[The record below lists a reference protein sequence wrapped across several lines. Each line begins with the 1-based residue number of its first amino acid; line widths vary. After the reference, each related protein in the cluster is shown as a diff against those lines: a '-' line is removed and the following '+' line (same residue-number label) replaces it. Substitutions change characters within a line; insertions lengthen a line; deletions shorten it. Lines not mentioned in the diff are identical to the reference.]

1 LAERQKKMALQNTQ
15 EFKKNIGGE
24 EVVISIG
31 GLAPQTDGSVT
42 CQIGGTFVL
51 ATVVMSSS
59 VRPGIDYMPLLVE
72 YEEKYYAAGK
82 IKGSRFVKREGRP
95 TDNAV
100 TTSRMIDR
108 ALRPLF
114 PEDMLNDVQVVTTV
128 LSYDGEHQPDVPAMI
143 AASTALSISR
153 IPWAGP
159 LAMVRVGKINGEF
172 VINPKVQDLENS
184 ELDLIVSGNKDEVVM
199 LEADGKE
206 VKEDVVFEAIKFGQ
220 KEVSSIAELIL
231 DIQKKLG
238 VEKSGYAKQEMP
250 TELIERVKA
259 VAMTPAQEIVAKGGK
274 KLDIEAG
281 FSALGDK
288 VVAELELTDKDV
300 VVAKKVIR
308 DIYREVVRENILN
321 KGLRVNNRGINEVR
335 KITAQVGVVPRAH
348 GSALFERGETQV
360 LTIITLSGPGDSM
373 ILDTMTDNDFEKRYM
388 HFYNFPGFSVHEV
401 RPNRGPGRRDIGH
414 GALAEKAVDGLIP
427 SREKF
432 GYTIMAVSEVL
443 SSNGSSSMGSA
454 CGSSLALMDA
464 GVPVPSTVA
473 GIAMGL
479 VTDEKNQGRKSVVLT
494 DIAGMEDEGCDMDF
508 KVAGTKNGITAMQ
521 VDIKTHG
528 LPMEVVEQALNGA
541 LTARLSIME
550 TMEATIKEARLEM
563 SPYAPRLLTM
573 RINPAK
579 IGDLIGPKG
588 KFINQIIDETG
599 VEIDVEDDGLVTITA
614 KDPDSMEKA
623 RKWVDSLT
631 REVMAGEQFQ
641 GRVTRLMKFGAFV
654 EVLPGKEGLVH
665 ISELSE
671 QRVNYVEDVVKVGD
685 IISVVVL
692 EIDDQGR
699 INLSHKRAKQVE

>member
-1 LAERQKKMALQNTQ
+1 MAERQKKMALQNTQ

-24 EVVISIG
+24 EVIISVG

-51 ATVVMSSS
+51 ATVVLSSS

-114 PEDMLNDVQVVTTV
+114 PDDMLNDVQVVTTV

-172 VINPKVQDLENS
+172 VINPKVQDLEKS
-184 ELDLIVSGNKDEVVM
+184 ELSLIVSGTKDEVVM
-199 LEADGKE
+199 LEAEGKE
-206 VKEDVVFEAIKFGQ
+206 VKENVVFDAIKFGQ

-238 VEKSGYAKQEMP
+238 VAKSGYTKQEMP
-250 TELIERVKA
+250 TELVERVRSA
-259 VAMTPAQEIVAKGGK
+259 AMADAEAIVLKGGK

-281 FSALGDK
+281 FSALNDK
-288 VVAELELTDKDV
+288 VIAELKLADKEAYI
-300 VVAKKVIR
+300 AKKAIR
-308 DIYREVVRENILN
+308 DIYSEVVRENILN
-321 KGLRVNNRGINEVR
+321 KGLRVNNRGLNEVR

-360 LTIITLSGPGDSM
+360 LTIVTLSGPGDSM
-373 ILDTMTDNDFEKRYM
+373 ILDTMTDDDFEKRYM

-414 GALAEKAVDGLIP
+414 GALAEKAVSGLIP

-464 GVPVPSTVA
+464 GVPIPSTIA

-479 VTDEKNQGRKSVVLT
+479 VIDDKNQGRKSVVLT

-508 KVAGTKNGITAMQ
+508 KVAGTKAGITAMQ
-521 VDIKTHG
+521 VDIKKHG
-528 LPMEVVEQALNGA
+528 LPMDIVEQALNGA

-550 TMEATIKEARLEM
+550 TMEATIKEARAEM

-614 KDPDSMEKA
+614 KDPVSMEKA
-623 RKWVDSLT
+623 RKWVESLT

-641 GRVTRLMKFGAFV
+641 GKVTRLMKFGAFV

-685 IISVVVL
+685 IISVVVT

>member
-1 LAERQKKMALQNTQ
+1 M
-15 EFKKNIGGE
+15 
-24 EVVISIG
+24 VISVG

-51 ATVVMSSS
+51 ATVVMSSF
-59 VRPGIDYMPLLVE
+59 VRPGINYMPLLVE

-128 LSYDGEHQPDVPAMI
+128 LAYDGEHQPDVPAMI

-153 IPWAGP
+153 IQWAGP
-159 LAMVRVGKINGEF
+159 LAMVRIGKINGEF
-172 VINPKVQDLENS
+172 VVNPKVQDLEKS
-184 ELDLIVSGNKDEVVM
+184 ELDLIVSGTKDEVVM

-220 KEVSSIAELIL
+220 KEVSAIAELIL

-238 VEKSGYAKQEMP
+238 VEKSSYIKQEMP
-250 TELIERVKA
+250 AELIERVKTI
-259 VAMTPAQEIVAKGGK
+259 AMVPAQEIVAKGGK

-281 FSALGDK
+281 FSTLGDK
-288 VVAELELTDKDV
+288 VVAELVLTGEDAYI
-300 VVAKKVIR
+300 AKKVIR
-308 DIYREVVRENILN
+308 DIYREIVRENILN
-321 KGLRVNNRGINEVR
+321 KGLRVNNRGLNEVR

-373 ILDTMTDNDFEKRYM
+373 ILDTMTDDDFEKRYM

-414 GALAEKAVDGLIP
+414 GALAERAVDGLIP

-464 GVPVPSTVA
+464 GVPIPSTIA

-479 VTDEKNQGRKSVVLT
+479 VTDDKNLGRKSVVLT

-508 KVAGTKNGITAMQ
+508 KVAGTKNGITAIQ

-528 LPMEVVEQALNGA
+528 LPMDAVEQALNGA

-550 TMEATIKEARLEM
+550 TMEATIKEARQEM
-563 SPYAPRLLTM
+563 SPFAPRLLTM

-614 KDPDSMEKA
+614 KDPVSMEKA
-623 RKWVDSLT
+623 RKWVDNLT

-671 QRVNYVEDVVKVGD
+671 ERVNYVEDVVKVGD

-699 INLSHKRAKQVE
+699 INLSHKRAKQVQ

>member
-1 LAERQKKMALQNTQ
+1 MALQNTQ

-24 EVVISIG
+24 EVIISVG

-51 ATVVMSSS
+51 ATVVLSSS

-114 PEDMLNDVQVVTTV
+114 PDDMLNDVQVVTTV

-172 VINPKVQDLENS
+172 VINPKVQDLEKS
-184 ELDLIVSGNKDEVVM
+184 ELNLIVSGTKDEVVM
-199 LEADGKE
+199 LEAEGKE
-206 VKEDVVFEAIKFGQ
+206 VKENVVFDAIKFGQ

-238 VEKSGYAKQEMP
+238 VAKSGYTKQEMP
-250 TELIERVKA
+250 TELVERVRSA
-259 VAMTPAQEIVAKGGK
+259 AMADAEAIVLKGGK

-281 FSALGDK
+281 FSALNDK
-288 VVAELELTDKDV
+288 VIAELKLADKEAYI
-300 VVAKKVIR
+300 AKKVIR
-308 DIYREVVRENILN
+308 DIYSEVVRENILN
-321 KGLRVNNRGINEVR
+321 KGLRVNNRGLNEVR

-373 ILDTMTDNDFEKRYM
+373 ILDTMTDDDFEKRYM

-414 GALAEKAVDGLIP
+414 GALAEKAVNGLIP

-464 GVPVPSTVA
+464 GVPIPSTVA

-479 VTDEKNQGRKSVVLT
+479 VIDDKNQGRKSVVLT

-508 KVAGTKNGITAMQ
+508 KVAGTKTGITAMQ
-521 VDIKTHG
+521 VDIKKHG
-528 LPMEVVEQALNGA
+528 LPMDVVEQALNGA

-550 TMEATIKEARLEM
+550 TMEVTIKEARTEM
-563 SPYAPRLLTM
+563 SPFAPRLLTM

-614 KDPDSMEKA
+614 KDPVSMEKA
-623 RKWVDSLT
+623 RKWVESLT

-641 GRVTRLMKFGAFV
+641 GKVTRLMKFGAFV

-671 QRVNYVEDVVKVGD
+671 ERVNYVEDVVKVGD
-685 IISVVVL
+685 ILSVVVL

>member
-1 LAERQKKMALQNTQ
+1 MAFQNTQ

-24 EVVISIG
+24 EVVISVG

-114 PEDMLNDVQVVTTV
+114 PDNMLNDVQVVTTV
-128 LSYDGEHQPDVPAMI
+128 LAYDGEHQPDVPAMI

-159 LAMVRVGKINGEF
+159 LGMVRVGKINGEF
-172 VINPKVQDLENS
+172 VINPKVQDLEKS
-184 ELDLIVSGNKDEVVM
+184 EFDLIVSGTKDEVVM
-199 LEADGKE
+199 LEAGGKE

-220 KEVSSIAELIL
+220 KEVSSIAELVL

-238 VEKSGYAKQEMP
+238 VAKSDYTKQEMP
-250 TELIERVKA
+250 TDLVERVRA
-259 VAMTPAQEIVAKGGK
+259 AAMADAEAIVLKGGK

-281 FSALGDK
+281 FSALNDK
-288 VVAELELTDKDV
+288 VIAELKLADKEAYI
-300 VVAKKVIR
+300 AKKAIR
-308 DIYREVVRENILN
+308 DLYSEVVRENILN

-414 GALAEKAVDGLIP
+414 GALAERAVDGLIP

-464 GVPVPSTVA
+464 GVPIPSTIA

-479 VTDEKNQGRKSVVLT
+479 VIDDKNQGRKSVVLT

-521 VDIKTHG
+521 VDIKKHG
-528 LPMEVVEQALNGA
+528 LPMDVIEQALNGA
-541 LTARLSIME
+541 LTARLGIME
-550 TMEATIKEARLEM
+550 TMEATIKEARAEM

-614 KDPDSMEKA
+614 KDPVSMEKA
-623 RKWVDSLT
+623 RKWVESLT

-641 GRVTRLMKFGAFV
+641 GKVTRLMKFGAFV

-671 QRVNYVEDVVKVGD
+671 ERVNYVEDVVKVGD
-685 IISVVVL
+685 IISVVVT